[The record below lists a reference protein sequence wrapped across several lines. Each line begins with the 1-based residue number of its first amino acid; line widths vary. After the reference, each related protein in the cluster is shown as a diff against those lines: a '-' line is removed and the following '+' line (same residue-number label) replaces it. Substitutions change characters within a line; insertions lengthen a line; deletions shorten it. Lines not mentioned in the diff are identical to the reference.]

1 MQEIRPEGYEMKTEA
16 EVLYAPTATD
26 GQRMLFAI
34 ARMQGHAFKSM
45 LRFQMEAAE
54 FLRRRI
60 AQDIKLVDDL
70 TRSAD
75 FTDAFDVFAGFFQNA
90 AAEYSGEAGKV
101 AEIGSKVASET
112 ARKLRIETR
121 GSIDDMAAR
130 TVM

>member
-1 MQEIRPEGYEMKTEA
+1 MRSEA
-16 EVLYAPTATD
+16 ETLNFYAPTAAD
-26 GQRMLFAI
+26 GQKLLFAM

-54 FLRRRI
+54 FYRHRI
-60 AQDIKLVDDL
+60 AQDMKLVDDL

-101 AEIGSKVASET
+101 ADLGSRVASQT
-112 ARKLRIETR
+112 AKELRAGAR
-121 GSIDDMAAR
+121 HALDDMAAR

>member
-1 MQEIRPEGYEMKTEA
+1 MEGCKMKSEA
-16 EVLYAPTATD
+16 EALYAPTAAD
-26 GQRMLFAI
+26 GQKMLFTM

-45 LRFQMEAAE
+45 LRFQMEAVD
-54 FLRRRI
+54 FLRHRI
-60 AQDIKLVDDL
+60 RQDMKLVDDL
-70 TRSAD
+70 TRSVD

-112 ARKLRIETR
+112 AHKLRAETR
-121 GSIDDMAAR
+121 GSLEDMAAR